1 MAFRIFLSPPCMG
14 GQELKYVHEAFE
26 TNWIAPYGPSIN
38 AFEKEMAAYMG
49 VESALALTSGTGAIH
64 LALRWVGVQQGDYVF
79 CQDFTFIGSC
89 DAILYEKANPVFIDS
104 EPNSWNMSPVALEKA
119 FQWAKANKHMP
130 KAVIICDL
138 YGESAD
144 WDSLLPICRKYH
156 VPVIEDAAE
165 AVGTMYKSKRCGSFG
180 DISALSFNGNKILT
194 TSGGGMVLSNN
205 AIAIEKMRFWSTQ
218 AREPVV
224 HYEHVEYGYNYRMSN
239 ICACIGRGQLEFM
252 PEKLNFRIK
261 THRAYKKAV
270 EGLPVHIKGTAER
283 GSSNYW
289 LNLLVIDD
297 ERITPE
303 AIVTKL
309 QNAQIES
316 RPAWKPM
323 HMQPLFRDAVFVT
336 DTDVYEN
343 SGECVGNGKIV
354 DEYIFNH
361 TLCLPSGDALT
372 DAQITEIVN
381 EIRGCFA

>member
-1 MAFRIFLSPPCMG
+1 MG

-64 LALRWVGVQQGDYVF
+64 LALRWVGVKQGDTVF

-89 DAILYEKANPVFIDS
+89 DAILYEKAYPVFIDS
-104 EPNSWNMSPVALEKA
+104 EPNSWNMSPAALEKA
-119 FQWAKANKHMP
+119 FQWAKANNRMP
-130 KAVIICDL
+130 KALIICDL

-144 WDSLLPICRKYH
+144 WDRLLPICRKYH

-194 TSGGGMVLSNN
+194 TSGGGMVLSNDTM
-205 AIAIEKMRFWSTQ
+205 AIEKMRFWSTQ
-218 AREPVV
+218 AREPFV

-239 ICACIGRGQLEFM
+239 ICACIGRGQLAFM
-252 PEKLNFRIK
+252 PEKLQRRLN
-261 THRAYKKAV
+261 THRAYKKAF
-270 EGLPVHIKGTAER
+270 EGMPVHIKATAER

-297 ERITPE
+297 ERVSPE
-303 AIVTKL
+303 TIVTKL

-323 HMQPLFRDAVFVT
+323 HMQPLFKDDIFVT
-336 DTDVYEN
+336 DTDVYEK
-343 SGECVGNGKIV
+343 SGECIGNGKIV
-354 DEYIFNH
+354 DEDIFNH
-361 TLCLPSGDALT
+361 ALCLPSGDTLT
-372 DAQITEIVN
+372 DEQIAEIVS
-381 EIRGCFA
+381 EVRGCFA